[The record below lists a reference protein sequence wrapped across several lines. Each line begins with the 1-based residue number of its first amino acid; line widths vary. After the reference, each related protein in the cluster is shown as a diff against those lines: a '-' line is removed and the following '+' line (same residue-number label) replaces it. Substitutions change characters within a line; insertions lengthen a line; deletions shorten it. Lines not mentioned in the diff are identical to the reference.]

1 MEKRSFLH
9 VIIVTETKWDVS
21 LQASYD
27 MLKASGN
34 AAVIMMSSI
43 AGGPTTVNSG
53 APYAMTKGEPL
64 SIQILE
70 ALMLASCIQFSS

>member
-1 MEKRSFLH
+1 MKCCEL
-9 VIIVTETKWDVS
+9 

-53 APYAMTKGEPL
+53 APYAMTKGEFQEFNYL
-64 SIQILE
+64 RR
-70 ALMLASCIQFSS
+70 MCW